1 MVSIKRLEMVGF
13 KTFARKTTI
22 SFDKGLNVI
31 VGPNGSGKT
40 NIVDAINFVFGELS
54 VRALRA
60 TNFSSLIF
68 HGNSEIPKS
77 KYASVTIHL
86 DNSSRRIPIDSDV
99 VTITR
104 YLGSDGTSIYRV
116 NGKRYSRNDLLNLLG
131 HASLVGGMNIIS
143 QGTTMK
149 IADFSPEDR
158 RKNVESIIGIAE
170 YDRKKEEAQVQ
181 LREAELNLKLA
192 LGKFEEVKKR
202 LIELEKERNDLLRFN
217 YLKKELR
224 KIKAI
229 ETSLKIGE
237 LKQRIKEVEEE
248 LKAKEEKLQEY
259 RAKRESL
266 EAQRSAKEREWQEF
280 TVKVT
285 DKGGDRLLLLQKEIG
300 DLNSEIVGLKTT
312 ISTATTNIKSYENMR
327 SKKIEN
333 LKSLRRQI
341 TENRKELKRI
351 EKSKEEIEKI
361 LSEKKKRRNEILEKI
376 NEIKGS
382 LEENSA
388 KLSSIEEEI
397 KNLEREL
404 GRLEVKIRAEK
415 ESCLILEDQLNT
427 LQNRRQAFKNLYES
441 FSERL
446 KQVNSLKEKEQ
457 KAFET
462 AIQAIN
468 RIKSQIE
475 RVENEIKN
483 AEKTAKK
490 ARISVTEFA
499 SRRDLADA
507 VLSEEK
513 ALEHLENLS
522 SLKVLRG
529 IHGRLKQKIRISHG
543 YRKAVEAAAEG
554 WLQALIVEDMN
565 VVKACAETLKRA
577 KIGRVKLLPLS
588 NLKNVKSIK
597 NPGLPGIL
605 GPATSF
611 VTCSAK
617 YQPAVNFVLGDT
629 LVAADEKSAL
639 MASERGFRVVTVEG
653 EVFQPGLRLE
663 VGFYREP
670 IDLSEILPSETTIK
684 SISETVNSFE
694 RLLENRKSDLKRLGN
709 ELLRLESEKVAHEDN
724 LRFFERD
731 ILDLNQNL
739 ERIHKNIVEIDRK
752 IRSLTHKIEK
762 SRGWIAGAEARKT
775 EILQKLHG
783 LRVEAANLRK
793 KLKPETITGLEAEN
807 TKLEAEIGGL
817 QRQLDELKTKISMY
831 NSNLENILLPSL
843 DTVRREILGIG
854 ENLRKQKIEL
864 KNATEKLEKARE
876 RLRLLEREKEELS
889 AQMMAKREEHKK
901 FVDFIEEINRQIK
914 KLDGEIEPINNA
926 VNSLKQ
932 ELLKNQLELEHK
944 LKELKALGY
953 EEELS
958 DVDREEYE
966 ALKPMVNSL
975 QKEYESLA
983 ERVNMNALVLY
994 EPQKKNYK
1002 ELSVRINQIEAEK
1015 REILKFIET
1024 VENEKKE
1031 AFFEALEKLKAKF
1044 SETFNAITGGRGWLQ
1059 LQNPDE
1065 PFSGGLDIIVEFP
1078 GKPLMPVTAASG
1090 GEKSVVAVCYIFAL
1104 QSLAKSSPFYIFD
1117 EIDAHLDP
1125 VNTQRLAELLARE
1138 SKNSQIIVISFKEAM
1153 AEKADRLF
1161 GIYAKNGVSHV
1172 YSLPAVRV
1180 KT

>member
-1 MVSIKRLEMVGF
+1 MVAIKKLEMVGF

-40 NIVDAINFVFGELS
+40 NIVDAINFVLGELS

-68 HGNSEIPKS
+68 HGNNEIPKA

-86 DNSSRRIPIDSDV
+86 DNSLRRIPIDSDII
-99 VTITR
+99 TITR
-104 YLGSDGTSIYRV
+104 YLGADGTSIYRV
-116 NGKRYSRNDLLNLLG
+116 NGKRYSRSDLINLLG
-131 HASLVGGMNIIS
+131 HASLIGGMNVIS
-143 QGTTMK
+143 QGTTMR

-158 RKNVESIIGIAE
+158 RKNVESVIGIAE

-217 YLKKELR
+217 YLKKELNR
-224 KIKAI
+224 IRAAELSIKIRELQQKIRDI
-229 ETSLKIGE
+229 EDE
-237 LKQRIKEVEEE
+237 LRAKEAKLEEY
-248 LKAKEEKLQEY
+248 KAKKEE
-259 RAKRESL
+259 L
-266 EAQRSAKEREWQEF
+266 EAQRSEKEREWQEY
-280 TVKVT
+280 TVKVM
-285 DKGGDRLLLLQKEIG
+285 DKGGDRLVLLQKEIG
-300 DLNSEIVGLKTT
+300 DLNSRIAGLKTT
-312 ISTATTNIKSYENMR
+312 ISTATINIKSYENMR
-327 SKKIEN
+327 KEKIET
-333 LKSLRRQI
+333 LKSLRKQI
-341 TENRKELKRI
+341 AETRRELRRI

-361 LSEKKKRRNEILEKI
+361 LSEKRKARKEILRKI
-376 NEIKGS
+376 NEIKSS
-382 LEENSA
+382 LNENLA
-388 KLSSIEEEI
+388 KLSSMEEEI
-397 KNLEREL
+397 KQLEREL
-404 GRLEVKIRAEK
+404 GRLEVKIKAER
-415 ESCLILEDQLNT
+415 ESCGILEDQLNT
-427 LQNRRQAFKNLYES
+427 LQNRREAFKNLYEN
-441 FSERL
+441 FSARL
-446 KQVNSLKEKEQ
+446 KQITNLKEKEQ
-457 KAFET
+457 KAFENT
-462 AIQAIN
+462 VQTIS

-475 RVENEIKN
+475 RIENEIKN

-490 ARISVTEFA
+490 ARLSVTEFA

-529 IHGRLKQKIRISHG
+529 IHGRLRQKIRIMQG

-554 WLQALIVEDMN
+554 WLQALIVDNMD
-565 VVKACAETLKRA
+565 VVRACAETLKRA

-611 VTCSAK
+611 VTCSAR

-629 LVAADEKSAL
+629 LVAADERSAL
-639 MASERGFRVVTVEG
+639 AASERGFRVVTIEG

-694 RLLENRKSDLKRLGN
+694 RLLENRKSDLKRLTN
-709 ELLRLESEKVAHEDN
+709 ELLRLESERVAHEDN
-724 LRFFERD
+724 LKFFERD

-739 ERIHKNIVEIDRK
+739 ERIHKNIVEINRK
-752 IRSLTHKIEK
+752 IRSLTYRIEK
-762 SRGWIAGAEARKT
+762 SKAWIDEAEARKT
-775 EILQKLHG
+775 EILQKLHN
-783 LRVEAANLRK
+783 LRVEAATLRRK
-793 KLKPETITGLEAEN
+793 FRPENITGLEAEN
-807 TKLEAEIGGL
+807 TKLEAEINEL
-817 QRQLDELKTKISMY
+817 QRQLNELKTKIDMH

-843 DTVRREILGIG
+843 DTVRREILNIG
-854 ENLRKQKIEL
+854 ENLRRRNREL
-864 KNATEKLEKARE
+864 RFATEKLEETKE
-876 RLRLLEREKEELS
+876 KLKLLEKEKEELS
-889 AQMMAKREEHKK
+889 AQMMTKREEHKR
-901 FVDFIEEINRQIK
+901 FASLIEEINRQIR
-914 KLDGEIEPINNA
+914 KLNSEMEPFSSSVNN
-926 VNSLKQ
+926 LKQ
-932 ELLKNQLELEHK
+932 ELLRYQLEFEHK
-944 LKELKALGY
+944 LRELKALGY
-953 EEELS
+953 EELL
-958 DVDREEYE
+958 DVDEEEYNTI
-966 ALKPMVNSL
+966 KPMINTL
-975 QKEYESLA
+975 QREYDSLA

-1031 AFFEALEKLKAKF
+1031 AFFDALEKLNAKF

-1153 AEKADRLF
+1153 AAKADRLF
-1161 GIYAKNGVSHV
+1161 GIYAKNGVSNI
-1172 YSLPAVRV
+1172 YSLPVARLQS
-1180 KT
+1180 